1 MKEKNPNLKASYFS
15 KIFNKYVN
23 IIRPVIKKYDKKYT
37 KTDEE
42 RFAFALEKHKYLI
55 LKCIEKAEI
64 PFDNKQAERDL
75 RMIKVKQK
83 VSGCFRAQTHASYF
97 ACISRYI
104 TTLKKN
110 KENVLENIRNAFL
123 KNPFIPVWAE

>member
-1 MKEKNPNLKASYFS
+1 
-15 KIFNKYVN
+15 
-23 IIRPVIKKYDKKYT
+23 VIKKYDKKYT

-42 RFAFALEKHKYLI
+42 RLAFALEKHKYLI
-55 LKCIEKAEI
+55 LKFIEKAEI
-64 PFDNKQAERDL
+64 PFDNNQAERDL

-97 ACISRYI
+97 ACIRGYI

-110 KENVLENIRNAFL
+110 RTVFKMSPSGSVTTCLFFRLYLRLFYHQI
-123 KNPFIPVWAE
+123 